1 MANFNLNDYETVDE
15 RLRRFKKDWPD
26 SQITTEL
33 VDQVGNV
40 GATRWVVKAS
50 IWRDRDTDRPDAT
63 GYAFEVDGAGMANK
77 TSALENGETSA
88 IGRAL
93 ANLGYSGNKR
103 ATREE
108 MEKVQRE
115 EARQA
120 DLKAWADKCLAL
132 EKAGE
137 LDKLKANMQWA
148 GKKGDRDK
156 FHIAQGIVQRL
167 EAATTEPQSV
177 GDVMD
182 AEVIEDGPAA

>member
-1 MANFNLNDYETVDE
+1 MARFNPDDYEDVAT
-15 RLRRFKKDWPD
+15 RLKRFKKDWPESRIVTRLLSSD
-26 SQITTEL
+26 GE
-33 VDQVGNV
+33 VR
-40 GATRWVVKAS
+40 ATRWVVQAE
-50 IWRDRDTDRPDAT
+50 IYLDREIRFPDAT
-63 GYAFEVDGAGMANK
+63 GLAAEIDGSGGANN
-77 TSALENGETSA
+77 TAALENGETSA

-93 ANLGYSGNKR
+93 ANLGYHGDLR
-103 ATREE
+103 ASREE
-108 MEKVQRE
+108 MAKVQRE
-115 EARQA
+115 EARQE